1 MKSPEKL
8 GIAEST
14 RRFSGIVFSSSETR
28 RVLGEKAVVANAFQ
42 RDGPEN
48 FKKQIPKK
56 LSAML
61 SINSLTE
68 RNPPGGTA

>member
-1 MKSPEKL
+1 M
-8 GIAEST
+8 
-14 RRFSGIVFSSSETR
+14 
-28 RVLGEKAVVANAFQ
+28 VANAFQ